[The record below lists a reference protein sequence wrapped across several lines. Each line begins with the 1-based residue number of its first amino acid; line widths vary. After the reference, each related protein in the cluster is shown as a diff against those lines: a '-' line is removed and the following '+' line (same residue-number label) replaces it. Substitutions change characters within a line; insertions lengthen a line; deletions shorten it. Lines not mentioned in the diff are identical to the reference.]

1 MLFVA
6 TGLAVLLLAPSTGA
20 LTVLLF
26 FWGCTVAPTMSRLFE
41 RLSSV
46 ASSESAT
53 EAFGWMSSG
62 FAVGN
67 ALGTALGGLLV
78 TVYGVRAPIVAA
90 CAVLIL
96 AALICEPWRR

>member
-1 MLFVA
+1 MRTDA
-6 TGLAVLLLAPSTGA
+6 GGPSLAVGVCAVV
-20 LTVLLF
+20 VLL
-26 FWGCTVAPTMSRLFE
+26 GTLGYVRDPHVFE